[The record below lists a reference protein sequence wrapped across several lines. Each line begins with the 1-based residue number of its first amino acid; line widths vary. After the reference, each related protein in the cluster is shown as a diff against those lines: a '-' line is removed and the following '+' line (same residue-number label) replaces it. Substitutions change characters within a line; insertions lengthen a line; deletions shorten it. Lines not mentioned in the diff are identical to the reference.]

1 MSALSSLLVQDQV
14 LSVTHVEQ
22 ALQRQVIFGG
32 DLATNLLELGLVDE
46 VVLADYLGR
55 VLRLPVYPAEY
66 LMAVDQGVLRMMP
79 WKVATEH
86 RIVPV
91 KVHGDKMVIAAAG
104 PVPRGALDEASFLL
118 GMELIPNLVLE
129 FRLAMAL
136 NRYYGVQM
144 PARLASLQRKIAPDF
159 EIDAPPVV
167 APPTE
172 GTTLLKSAEEAAAV
186 ADEEPA
192 AGGGEPARPDTTDKM
207 IVVEST
213 TRKEERADEET
224 LKFITGSPE
233 STNRV
238 VSVLKES
245 AAREREAPS
254 AAPEKPAPV
263 ESEPAAGG
271 EESAPERVAD
281 PPATSSDPPATPS
294 GPPEPDLT
302 SLPAPLLLRQ
312 SKALE
317 LLEEA
322 SGRDEILDL
331 FLKFASQAF
340 EFSVLMVVHGKSA
353 QGRQA
358 VFRGRPPIPAEQV
371 SVPLEEGGMFANVY
385 ETKGYHLGPPTHG
398 DSETSFFASLGREA
412 PRSCALLPVVLR
424 SRVILLFY
432 GDSGEK
438 GVKANRVAKL
448 AEFARTVA
456 GAFEKL
462 LLKQKYAQYGAKP
475 TAEKPK
481 EEAKAKVE
489 PAKVAA
495 EETPPA
501 KKRDFSSWTAADQAI
516 GEEAWPEPSKPSI
529 PAPPRYEDE
538 EPAPEPERPAIQAPP
553 RSTEESGE
561 APREEAAGVVATS
574 RVMVI
579 GDDAGA
585 PAEPDEGDG
594 EGDGI
599 APAQRETD
607 PADRVTEPAGPALAP
622 AEERSRLVQNPNP
635 ELVKRVEMIVVKTAP
650 SSDEEVDSPKR
661 LLDVAGGAT
670 VAVGEEPVDPYAD
683 SEPPL
688 PPEEEP
694 APEVVEPTPQAVET
708 ERSVRVEMPEELERL
723 VERVMTR
730 GPFDEAAAQLLV
742 GIGEDALDALMPH
755 FPGPLLYDRYQESSR
770 LRKVGKH
777 GPLLKVLLEFGP
789 AVAKHLVPLMD
800 SYDSEMRFYA
810 VFVFSE
816 IENPEALPGLVK
828 RLFDNDRQIRI
839 LAMDVIRRF
848 SAYPEYRWAA
858 QEVALVLTNS
868 ASTLEK
874 KRMAAEALGELQDPV
889 AIRPLSEMLG
899 SVDGVLAE
907 RCQRALVKITFNDF
921 GFSERRWLAW
931 WQSNRSHHRIEW
943 AMASI
948 NHRIEDIRN
957 SALDEL
963 KSMVGDAVEWPRGPL
978 DHKARREVKRMCLQ
992 WWERE
997 GRALYPVVEVD

>member
-159 EIDAPPVV
+159 EVDASPVV

-172 GTTLLKSAEEAAAV
+172 GTTLLKSAEEADAG

-192 AGGGEPARPDTTDKM
+192 SPEGGEPARPDTTDKM

-213 TRKEERADEET
+213 TRKADRADEET

-233 STNRV
+233 STSRV

-245 AAREREAPS
+245 AAREREAPF
-254 AAPEKPAPV
+254 AAPEKPAP
-263 ESEPAAGG
+263 
-271 EESAPERVAD
+271 ERVAV
-281 PPATSSDPPATPS
+281 PPATSSD
-294 GPPEPDLT
+294 PPEPDLT

-385 ETKGYHLGPPTHG
+385 ETKGYHLGPPTRG

-481 EEAKAKVE
+481 EEAKANVE

-495 EETPPA
+495 KETPLA

-529 PAPPRYEDE
+529 PSPPSYEDE

-553 RSTEESGE
+553 PATEESGE
-561 APREEAAGVVATS
+561 ASHEEAAGVVATS
-574 RVMVI
+574 RVMMI
-579 GDDAGA
+579 GDAAGA
-585 PAEPDEGDG
+585 PAELDEVHG

-599 APAQRETD
+599 APAQRATD
-607 PADRVTEPAGPALAP
+607 PADRVTEPADRVTEPAEPALAP
-622 AEERSRLVQNPNP
+622 AEERSRLVRNPNP
-635 ELVKRVEMIVVKTAP
+635 ELVKRVETIVVKTAS

-661 LLDVAGGAT
+661 LVDVEGGAT
-670 VAVGEEPVDPYAD
+670 VVVGEEPVDPYAD
-683 SEPPL
+683 SEPPPS
-688 PPEEEP
+688 PPEEP
-694 APEVVEPTPQAVET
+694 APKVVEPAPQAVET

-742 GIGEDALDALMPH
+742 GIGEDALEALMPH

-789 AVAKHLVPLMD
+789 AVAKHLVPLME
-800 SYDSEMRFYA
+800 SYDSEVRFYA

-816 IENPEALPGLVK
+816 IENPEALPGLVR

-848 SAYPEYRWAA
+848 VAYPEYRWAA

-868 ASTLEK
+868 ASNLEK

-931 WQSNRSHHRIEW
+931 WNSNRSHHRI
-943 AMASI
+943 
-948 NHRIEDIRN
+948 
-957 SALDEL
+957 
-963 KSMVGDAVEWPRGPL
+963 
-978 DHKARREVKRMCLQ
+978 
-992 WWERE
+992 
-997 GRALYPVVEVD
+997 